1 MSNAVLV
8 YQCEKCHSHW
18 ALESKANEC
27 CVEQPEVIR
36 ICRVCGGAVDNYRL
50 ICHICLNQE
59 RFAKAKKVKLSE
71 YEAGYLWDETKDE
84 YFAGKEELEE
94 KYYEDA
100 EDAEGDGA
108 IPKLPT
114 WCYGCIGTPFSI
126 DIDSAIERAE
136 EDMYEDFEASKDGIN
151 LKELRDYVQ
160 AWNEKQ
166 TSKSYDVDYS
176 TVVLLNE

>member
-1 MSNAVLV
+1 MSKEVTV
-8 YQCEKCHSHW
+8 YQCEKCHKHW
-18 ALESKANEC
+18 ALKYKADDC
-27 CVEQPEVIR
+27 CKDKPKVIR
-36 ICRVCGGAVDNYRL
+36 TCRVCGCEVENYRL
-50 ICHICLNQE
+50 ICQTCLTQE
-59 RFAKAKKVKLSE
+59 RFAKAKKVKYSE
-71 YEAGYLWDETKDE
+71 HEVGYLWDENKDD

-114 WCYGCIGTPFSI
+114 WCYGCIGTPFSV

-136 EDMYEDFEASKDGIN
+136 EDMHEDFEAEKDGIN

-166 TSKSYDVDYS
+166 TSKSYDVDYK